1 MRAGFASLGLEI
13 FTAADCRADTLSVLI
28 YPEGIEDAA
37 FRASVAM
44 RKVVIAGALGPL
56 AGKACRVGHMGNIG
70 VEEVVRT
77 LSALGEALA
86 DSGRSA
92 DVEVTLAAARAEL

>member
-1 MRAGFASLGLEI
+1 MLL
-13 FTAADCRADTLSVLI
+13 
-28 YPEGIEDAA
+28 YPEGIEDAP
-37 FRASVAM
+37 FRAAVAA

-77 LSALGEALA
+77 LSALGEALSE
-86 DSGRSA
+86 SGQPA
-92 DVEVTLAAARAEL
+92 DVDAALAAARAEF